1 MISKKDFQIGGF
13 QKLTLLD
20 YPGGKVSAMVFTIGC
35 NMRCPFCHNYELVED
50 TDKIEELVDP
60 EEVIDYLKKRKG
72 VLDGLVITGGEP
84 TLQRGLKDFIKEV
97 KEETGLLVKLDSN
110 GLNPN
115 VLKELI
121 DENLIDYIAM
131 DIKNDFENYG
141 TITGIANISTER
153 IKESIKILEEGKV
166 EYEFRTTVIKDFH
179 TLERLKNIVNFINK
193 DSNYFLQQFIISDN
207 VPNKELKYYTDEE
220 LINIGEELKIIH
232 PNLKVRGIKSN
243 ND

>member
-20 YPGGKVSAMVFTIGC
+20 YPGKVAAMVFTIGC

-50 TDKIEELVDP
+50 ADKIKDLFDP

-110 GLNPN
+110 GLNPTI
-115 VLKELI
+115 LKELI
-121 DENLIDYIAM
+121 DEKLVDYVAM

-141 TITGIANISTER
+141 TITGIANLPTNR
-153 IKESIKILEEGKV
+153 IQESINILEESDI

-179 TLERLKNIVNFINK
+179 TLDKLKNIVNFIKK
-193 DSNYFLQQFIISDN
+193 DSNYFLQQFIISEN
-207 VPNKELKYYTDEE
+207 VPNKNLKYYTDEE
-220 LINIGEELKIIH
+220 LINIGEELKEIH
-232 PNLKVRGIKSN
+232 PNIKVRGIRISN
-243 ND
+243 E

>member
-20 YPGGKVSAMVFTIGC
+20 YPGKVAAMVFTIGC

-50 TDKIEELVDP
+50 ADKIKDLFDP

-110 GLNPN
+110 GLNPTI
-115 VLKELI
+115 LKELI
-121 DENLIDYIAM
+121 DEKLVDYVAM

-141 TITGIANISTER
+141 TITGVANLPTNR
-153 IKESIKILEEGKV
+153 IQESINILEESDI

-179 TLERLKNIVNFINK
+179 TLDRLKNIVKFIKK
-193 DSNYFLQQFIISDN
+193 DSNYFLQQFIISEN
-207 VPNKELKYYTDEE
+207 VPNKNLKYYTDEE
-220 LINIGEELKIIH
+220 LINIGEQLKEIH
-232 PNLKVRGIKSN
+232 PNIKVRGIRTSN
-243 ND
+243 E

>member
-1 MISKKDFQIGGF
+1 MVSKKEFQIGGF

-20 YPGGKVSAMVFTIGC
+20 YPGKVSAMVFTIGC

-50 TDKIEELVDP
+50 LDKIEELFDP
-60 EEVIDYLKKRKG
+60 QEVIDYLKKRKG

-110 GLNPN
+110 GLNPTI
-115 VLKELI
+115 LKELI
-121 DENLIDYIAM
+121 DEKLVDYIAM

-141 TITGIANISTER
+141 TITGVASISTDR
-153 IKESIKILEEGKV
+153 IKESIKILEEGRV

-179 TLERLKNIVNFINK
+179 TLDRLKNIVNFINK
-193 DSNYFLQQFIISDN
+193 DSNYFLQQFIISEN
-207 VPNKELKYYTDEE
+207 VPNKNLSFYSDKE
-220 LINIGEELKIIH
+220 LINIGEELKSIH
-232 PNLKVRGIKSN
+232 PNIKIRGIKTN
-243 ND
+243 NE

>member
-20 YPGGKVSAMVFTIGC
+20 YPGGKVSAMIFTIGC

-50 TDKIEELVDP
+50 ADKIEELVDP
-60 EEVIDYLKKRKG
+60 QEVIDYLKKRKG
-72 VLDGLVITGGEP
+72 VLDGLVISGGEP

-115 VLKELI
+115 ILKELI
-121 DENLIDYIAM
+121 DEKLVDYVAM
-131 DIKNDFENYG
+131 DIKNDFESYG
-141 TITGIANISTER
+141 TTVGIPDLPVDR
-153 IKESIKILEEGKV
+153 IKESINILEEGKV
-166 EYEFRTTVIKDFH
+166 KYEFRTTIIRDFH
-179 TLERLKNIVNFINK
+179 TIDKLKNILNIIKK
-193 DSNYFLQQFIISDN
+193 DSNYFLQQFIISEN
-207 VPNKELKYYTDEE
+207 VPNKNLSFYSDEE
-220 LINIGEELKIIH
+220 LINIGEELKTIH
-232 PNLKVRGIKSN
+232 PNIKVRGTKSS

>member
-20 YPGGKVSAMVFTIGC
+20 YPGKVAAMVFTIGC

-50 TDKIEELVDP
+50 ADKIEDLFDP
-60 EEVIDYLKKRKG
+60 QEAIDYLKKRKG

-110 GLNPN
+110 GLNPTI
-115 VLKELI
+115 LKELI
-121 DENLIDYIAM
+121 DKKLVDYVAM
-131 DIKNDFENYG
+131 DIKNDFKNYG
-141 TITGIANISTER
+141 TITGIANLPTDR
-153 IKESIKILEEGKV
+153 IKESIKILEESDI

-179 TLERLKNIVNFINK
+179 TIDRLKNIVNFIKK

-207 VPNKELKYYTDEE
+207 VPNKNLKYYTDEE
-220 LINIGEELKIIH
+220 LINIGEELKTIH
-232 PNLKVRGIKSN
+232 PNIKVRGIRTSN
-243 ND
+243 E

>member
-1 MISKKDFQIGGF
+1 
-13 QKLTLLD
+13 
-20 YPGGKVSAMVFTIGC
+20 
-35 NMRCPFCHNYELVED
+35 
-50 TDKIEELVDP
+50 
-60 EEVIDYLKKRKG
+60 
-72 VLDGLVITGGEP
+72 
-84 TLQRGLKDFIKEV
+84 
-97 KEETGLLVKLDSN
+97 
-110 GLNPN
+110 
-115 VLKELI
+115 
-121 DENLIDYIAM
+121 M

-141 TITGIANISTER
+141 TITGIANISTEK
-153 IKESIKILEEGKV
+153 IKESIKILEERKV

-232 PNLKVRGIKSN
+232 PNLKVRGIKSS

>member
-1 MISKKDFQIGGF
+1 MISKKDFQIGGL

-20 YPGGKVSAMVFTIGC
+20 YPGKVAAMLFTIGC

-50 TDKIEELVDP
+50 TDKIKELVDQ

-110 GLNPN
+110 GLNPS

-121 DENLIDYIAM
+121 DEKLVDYVAM

-141 TITGIANISTER
+141 TITGIANLPTNR
-153 IKESIKILEEGKV
+153 IQESINILEESDI
-166 EYEFRTTVIKDFH
+166 EYEFRTTVIKDYH
-179 TLERLKNIVNFINK
+179 TLERLKNIVNFIKK
-193 DSNYFLQQFIISDN
+193 DSNYFLQQFIISEN
-207 VPNKELKYYTDEE
+207 VPNKNLKYYTDEE
-220 LINIGEELKIIH
+220 LINIGEELKEIH
-232 PNLKVRGIKSN
+232 PNIKVRGIRTSN
-243 ND
+243 E

>member
-50 TDKIEELVDP
+50 IDKIEELVDP

-110 GLNPN
+110 GLNPS

-220 LINIGEELKIIH
+220 LINIGEELKTIH
-232 PNLKVRGIKSN
+232 PNLRVRGVKSS